1 MAKVQMDTSKP
12 ANIQVWNNDNSAS
25 LVSSGTLVING
36 KTFSGKELGSSK
48 LVEMIAG
55 ESVFQEAIDEIPEA
69 IQIAMKRDS
78 IKSNK

>member
-1 MAKVQMDTSKP
+1 
-12 ANIQVWNNDNSAS
+12 
-25 LVSSGTLVING
+25 
-36 KTFSGKELGSSK
+36 
-48 LVEMIAG
+48 MIAG